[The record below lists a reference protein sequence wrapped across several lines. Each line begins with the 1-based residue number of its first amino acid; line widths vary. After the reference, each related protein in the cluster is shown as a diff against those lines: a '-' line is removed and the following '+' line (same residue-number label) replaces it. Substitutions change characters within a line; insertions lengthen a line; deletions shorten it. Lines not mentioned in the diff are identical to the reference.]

1 MRQPGRVPDFGRVPV
16 ELLRSAPAGPVTV
29 SVSLTGRADHS
40 SIAAALAAA
49 PDGATIVVDPGTY
62 AESLVFHQ
70 TATVVAA
77 SSSGAVTV
85 EAPTGPAVNVAA
97 GSAALRQGVL
107 RGHDARLPAGDVAG
121 RVAGPGS

>member
-49 PDGATIVVDPGTY
+49 PDGATIVVDAGNY

-77 SSSGAVTV
+77 SPAGAVPV
-85 EAPTGPAVNVAA
+85 EPPPAPPPKAPPA
-97 GSAALRQGVL
+97 SPPLPP
-107 RGHDARLPAGDVAG
+107 RLTPPPQSPPPPA
-121 RVAGPGS
+121 

>member
-49 PDGATIVVDPGTY
+49 PDGATIVVDAGNY

-77 SSSGAVTV
+77 SPAGAVTG
-85 EAPTGPAVNVAA
+85 EAPTGPAVEVAPGA
-97 GSAALRQGVL
+97 AALRPGGF
-107 RGHDARLPAGDVAG
+107 R
-121 RVAGPGS
+121 GPGAAP